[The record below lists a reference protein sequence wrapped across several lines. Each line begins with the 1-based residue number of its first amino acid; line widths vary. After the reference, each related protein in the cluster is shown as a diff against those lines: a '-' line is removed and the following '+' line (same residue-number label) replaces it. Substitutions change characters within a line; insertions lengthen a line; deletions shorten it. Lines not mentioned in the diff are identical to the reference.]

1 MQESD
6 LIFTGPAEEG
16 MRIDKLLAERFP
28 EYSRTYFQS
37 LIEQGCV
44 LLNGERVL
52 KRIVPEEGDEI
63 EICFQ
68 AIPGP
73 SLTPESIPLDI
84 LYEDDHLLAINKP
97 AGMVI
102 PSCSRPLVRNLR
114 QRSPGPLQRGKLRET
129 TLYALGSSTA

>member
-28 EYSRTYFQS
+28 EYSRTYFQN

-52 KRIVPEEGDEI
+52 KRVLPEEGDEI

-73 SLTPESIPLDI
+73 SLAPEAIPLEV

-102 PSCSRPLVRNLR
+102 HPAPGHWTGTFVHALLYHCKTLPMAGTLRPGIV
-114 QRSPGPLQRGKLRET
+114 
-129 TLYALGSSTA
+129 